1 MRKACI
7 VLFLLAVAC
16 GRDEPPGSADSVTV
30 AGDTAAPGA
39 GPAASSGWDEGAG
52 PVLLVAGER
61 PGDVLVIYP
70 QVQGEDGPDTLDVAD
85 YTGASATLVSRN
97 GIVGKATLGS
107 ATELE
112 DSACVPWPRVSTPP
126 GTPSWTVG
134 FVLDQVDAI
143 GVDSVAGMA
152 PRDSARF
159 VADIAR
165 RASAL
170 PAIRAEEGAESFHGL
185 PFVVNSAVRFTH
197 ADTQVAVA
205 HVMRRVNVEANPLE
219 EHTLLVLERGGGD
232 DQWTVAHSDHA
243 VGPEDTVMRTELLG
257 VVRLRGRLTLVLALD
272 GGDGVAYAL
281 LQRSGAGKWRQ
292 VWRSADPGC

>member
-7 VLFLLAVAC
+7 ALLLLAVAC

-30 AGDTAAPGA
+30 AGDTATPGA
-39 GPAASSGWDEGAG
+39 GSAASSGWDEGAG

-70 QVQGEDGPDTLDVAD
+70 QVLGEDGPDTLDVAD
-85 YTGASATLVSRN
+85 YAGASATLVSRN

-107 ATELE
+107 AAELE

-134 FVLDQVDAI
+134 FVLDRVDAV
-143 GVDSVAGMA
+143 GVDSVSGMA

-197 ADTQVAVA
+197 AGTQVAVA

-219 EHTLLVLERGGGD
+219 EHTLLVLERPGDD
-232 DQWTVAHSDHA
+232 DQWTVAHSEHA

-281 LQRSGAGKWRQ
+281 LQRSGAGQWRQ
-292 VWRSADPGC
+292 IWRSAEPGC